1 MSLEQSFEKQG
12 NFLFRYRG
20 QFPLILF
27 FLAIPFIYITDLS
40 NLYFIDNKIL
50 FYIITSI
57 LFILGFMLRCYTI
70 GTTPYGTSGRNTKS
84 QIADTLN
91 TNGIYSIIR
100 HPLYLG
106 NFLIWLS
113 IAIYTYSLFF
123 PLFMSLLFWLYYERI
138 MFAEEKFLEKKF
150 GDKFINWSNL
160 VPAFFHKKL
169 VLSVSPVK
177 FSFKSVLRREY
188 ASYLS
193 AISAFLFIDVV
204 RIIVFNNMLYLEKNK
219 LIFYLV
225 SIIIVLILRTLK
237 HYTLLLNESDRS

>member
-12 NFLFRYRG
+12 NFLFKYRG

-27 FLAIPFIYITDLS
+27 LLAIPFIYLVDVS
-40 NLYFIDNKIL
+40 NLFLIVNKIYY
-50 FYIITSI
+50 YIIILI
-57 LFILGFMLRCYTI
+57 LFILGFIIRCYTI
-70 GTTPYGTSGRNTKS
+70 GTTPSGTSGRNTKS

-91 TNGIYSIIR
+91 TNGIYSILR

-106 NFLIWLS
+106 NYLIWLS

-138 MFAEEKFLEKKF
+138 MFAEEKFLQKKF

-160 VPAFFHKKL
+160 VPAFFPRKL
-169 VLSVSPVK
+169 SMTVSTIK
-177 FSFKSVLRREY
+177 FSLKSVLRREY

-193 AISAFLFIDVV
+193 AISAFLFIDIIRV
-204 RIIVFNNMLYLEKNK
+204 IVFNNILYLEINK
-219 LIFYLV
+219 LIFFLV

>member
-12 NFLFRYRG
+12 NFLFKYRG
-20 QFPLILF
+20 QFPIILF
-27 FLAIPFIYITDLS
+27 LLAIPFIYSTDLS
-40 NLYFIDNKIL
+40 NLYFIDNKI
-50 FYIITSI
+50 FYYILISI
-57 LFILGFMLRCYTI
+57 LFILGFIIRCYTI
-70 GTTPYGTSGRNTKS
+70 GTTPSGTSGRNTKS
-84 QIADTLN
+84 QIADSLN
-91 TNGIYSIIR
+91 TDGVYSIIR

-106 NFLIWLS
+106 NYLIWLS

-160 VPAFFHKKL
+160 VPAFFPKKL
-169 VLSVSPVK
+169 VMTVSPVK

-193 AISAFLFIDVV
+193 AISAFLFIDIV
-204 RIIVFNNMLYLEKNK
+204 RIIVFNNMLFLEKNK
-219 LIFYLV
+219 LIFFIV

>member
-12 NFLFRYRG
+12 NFLFKYRG

-27 FLAIPFIYITDLS
+27 LLAIPFIYLTDLS
-40 NLYFIDNKIL
+40 NLYLKDNKIVY
-50 FYIITSI
+50 YIIISI
-57 LFILGFMLRCYTI
+57 FFILGFIIRCYTI
-70 GTTPYGTSGRNTKS
+70 GTTPSGTSGRNTKS

-91 TNGIYSIIR
+91 THGIYSILR

-106 NFLIWLS
+106 NYFIWLS

-160 VPAFFHKKL
+160 VPAFFPRKL
-169 VLSVSPVK
+169 AMTVSTVK

-193 AISAFLFIDVV
+193 AISAFLFIDIIRV
-204 RIIVFNNMLYLEKNK
+204 IVFDNMLYLEINK
-219 LIFYLV
+219 LIFFLV

>member
-12 NFLFRYRG
+12 NFLFKYRG

-27 FLAIPFIYITDLS
+27 LLAIPFIYLVDVS
-40 NLYFIDNKIL
+40 NLFLIVNKIYY
-50 FYIITSI
+50 YIIILI
-57 LFILGFMLRCYTI
+57 LFILGFIIRCYTI
-70 GTTPYGTSGRNTKS
+70 GTTPSGTSGRNTKS

-91 TNGIYSIIR
+91 TNGIYSILR

-106 NFLIWLS
+106 NYLIWLS

-138 MFAEEKFLEKKF
+138 MFAEEKFLQKKF

-160 VPAFFHKKL
+160 VPAFFPSKL
-169 VLSVSPVK
+169 SMTVSTIK

-193 AISAFLFIDVV
+193 AISAFLFIDIIRV
-204 RIIVFNNMLYLEKNK
+204 IVFNNILYLEINK
-219 LIFYLV
+219 LIFFLV